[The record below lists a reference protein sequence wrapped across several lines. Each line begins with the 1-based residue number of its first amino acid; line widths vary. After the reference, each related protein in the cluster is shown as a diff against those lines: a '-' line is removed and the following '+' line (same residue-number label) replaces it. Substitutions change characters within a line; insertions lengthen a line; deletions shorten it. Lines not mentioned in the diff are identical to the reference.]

1 MKKKLWILGFS
12 LVTMILVGC
21 GQVSQETGGGVE
33 EPTSQVE
40 IKETVVA
47 STKLTISL
55 TGNEGSGYQTSAIQ
69 TSRIAT
75 QSVEIE
81 ANVQGFMTFDV
92 NSTISFDVDQL
103 AWIEAN
109 GYIQIN
115 VTYNKL
121 MEDTLQNCRVRAY
134 MVGADGLVGQI
145 NASNIIPLEVEV
157 TAPPMHTPYSP
168 LTTTTKNIK
177 QWDKPFN
184 EAINEVI
191 LLKLKG
197 DFRRAL
203 NQQFKGTIML
213 EFVRD
218 DEVVEDDNTVLL
230 LHMDGDALVDSSSN
244 EYPITVLGTATQSSI
259 DKKFGDKSLL
269 LNTTSLGLSIPD
281 SNDWYI
287 DNGSFTFDCWV
298 NFKNYSG
305 TAYHS
310 VFAQRVDATN
320 RWGLDYLP
328 GDPGFRYYHIGGG
341 RSYTVGY
348 YNFTPSNNTWYHI
361 ALVKDG
367 SNVDMYVNGN
377 KIGTTFIDNEGIPDY
392 SSPLLVG
399 YDATH
404 DEFDGYIDE
413 LRISK
418 GVARWTSDFTP
429 PTAPY

>member
-1 MKKKLWILGFS
+1 
-12 LVTMILVGC
+12 MILVGC

-230 LHMDGDALVDSSSN
+230 LHMDGEGQNFVDSSAKNHSVSVVGDTIQLTTNMFNKSAYFDGNDYLEISDSDDWDFGNGDFTIDFWIYFDNDSLQDVHEGLVAQYEDYDNRFLIWFTNNN
-244 EYPITVLGTATQSSI
+244 EYGICFGYRDEGIWTVDL
-259 DKKFGDKSLL
+259 K
-269 LNTTSLGLSIPD
+269 
-281 SNDWYI
+281 SND
-287 DNGSFTFDCWV
+287 
-298 NFKNYSG
+298 YSDW
-305 TAYHS
+305 
-310 VFAQRVDATN
+310 QPR
-320 RWGLDYLP
+320 
-328 GDPGFRYYHIGGG
+328 
-341 RSYTVGY
+341 
-348 YNFTPSNNTWYHI
+348 TWYHV
-361 ALVKDG
+361 AVTKH
-367 SNVDMYVNGN
+367 SNVYTIFRNGVVIN
-377 KIGTTFIDNEGIPDY
+377 SVVSDY
-392 SSPLLVG
+392 EIENINGSLLVG
-399 YDATH
+399 GWGETSSLLN
-404 DEFDGYIDE
+404 GNIDE

-418 GVARWTSDFTP
+418 GIARWTSDFTP